1 MEKAKFYSNQN
12 EIHLRSLEGDT
23 QDSRI
28 VCGYAMKFDVDSQ
41 DIGWIER
48 IEKGAITEDTIMNSD
63 IFARFNH
70 NEDTVLARSRYG
82 EGSLAIELRDDGLY
96 YEFEVPHTAIGDEL
110 LEHIKRG
117 EIQHSSFAFSLPS
130 DGTGQRFYR
139 DGEQLR
145 RNITKIDKLYDI
157 SPVYEPAYL
166 DSSCIKRSKEIMDRS
181 NEINTMLDSMI
192 KDLDQY
198 KI

>member
-1 MEKAKFYSNQN
+1 MEKAKYYSKNN
-12 EIHLRSLEGDT
+12 EIHIRSLEGDAP
-23 QDSRI
+23 DSRI
-28 VCGYAMKFDVDSQ
+28 VCGYAVRFDTDSQ

-48 IEKGAITEDTIMNSD
+48 IEKGAITEETIMNSD

-70 NEDTVLARSRYG
+70 DENTVLARSRYG
-82 EGSLAIELRDDGLY
+82 EGSLALELNDEGLY

-117 EIQHSSFAFSLPS
+117 EIQHSSFAFSLPA

-145 RNITKIDKLYDI
+145 RNITKIERLYDI
-157 SPVYEPAYL
+157 SPVYEAAYP
-166 DSSCIKRSKEIMDRS
+166 DSSCIKRSKELMDRS
-181 NEINTMLDSMI
+181 DKINTMYDSYI
-192 KDLDQY
+192 KELEQY